1 MSQVSITD
9 IAQVAGVS
17 ISTVS
22 RALQDNPRI
31 SAERR
36 AVIHG
41 LARSMGYRPSQVA
54 RSLVTGKTRTLGV
67 VVTDVTD
74 PFVAEVMKGAEAA
87 GRAKGYTLLFAMSNH
102 DPEQEMQAHEMLRER
117 QVDAMIVISSRAASR
132 YLELRDERA
141 ANQDKAVPL
150 VLVNNSLSGPLIYSV
165 CTDHRSGA
173 REVMRYLTQMGHR
186 SIGFVAGPENGRS
199 ARERAEGYLEGL
211 QTHGLPSRPELVI
224 PGLGRLDDGLEAL
237 RLLLS
242 RRDPPTAV
250 FCYND
255 LAAIG
260 LLSAAAR
267 LGVRVPD
274 DLSVVGYDN
283 ILMSAYTTPTLT
295 TVEQP
300 KQQMG
305 RHAVELCA
313 RRLAGEEVPNMVLTG
328 TLVIRESCGPRSDNI
343 SQGEVCE

>member
-17 ISTVS
+17 ASTVS

-31 SAERR
+31 SVERR
-36 AVIHG
+36 AAIQG
-41 LARSMGYRPSQVA
+41 IARSMGYRPSQVA
-54 RSLVTGKTRTLGV
+54 RSLVTGKTCTLGV

-87 GRAKGYTLLFAMSNH
+87 GRARGYTLLFAMSNH
-102 DPEQEMQAHEMLRER
+102 DPEQEMQAYEMLLER
-117 QVDAMIVISSRAASR
+117 QVDGMIVISSRASSR
-132 YLELRDERA
+132 YLELRSGGAIDRDGA
-141 ANQDKAVPL
+141 IPL
-150 VLVNNSLSGPLIYSV
+150 VLVNNRLTGPLIYSV

-173 REVMRYLTQMGHR
+173 REVVSYLRQLGHTE
-186 SIGFVAGPENGRS
+186 IAFLAGPENGRS
-199 ARERAEGYLEGL
+199 ARERAEGYLDGL
-211 QTHGLPSRPELVI
+211 QTNGLCPRTELMV
-224 PGLGRLDDGLEAL
+224 PGFGRLDDGTEAL

-242 RRDPPTAV
+242 RRIPPTAV

-267 LGVRVPD
+267 LGIRVPE

-283 ILMSAYTTPTLT
+283 ISMSAYTTPSLT

-305 RHAVELCA
+305 RHAVDLCA
-313 RRLAGEEVPNMVLTG
+313 RRLQGEEVSNLVLTG
-328 TLVIRESCGPRSDNI
+328 TLVIRESCGPRRDNI
-343 SQGEVCE
+343 RQGGIQE